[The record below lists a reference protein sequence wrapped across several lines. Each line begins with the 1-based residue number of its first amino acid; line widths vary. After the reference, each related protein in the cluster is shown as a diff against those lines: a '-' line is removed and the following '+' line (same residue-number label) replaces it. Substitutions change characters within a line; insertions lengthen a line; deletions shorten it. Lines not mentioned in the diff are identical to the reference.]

1 MTGSQGEGRGGA
13 RGSVIVISSHVARG
27 SVGNRACVF
36 ALETLGHPVWAVPTV
51 MLPWHPGHGPA
62 TRILPPAEA
71 FQAFLRDLE
80 RAPWLGEVT
89 AVLSG
94 YLGEPSQADAVAA
107 LVRRVKAH
115 NADALYLCD
124 PVMGDAGGLYVPPE
138 TAAAIQ
144 KTLLP
149 LADIATPNRYE
160 LAWLAEA
167 ELDTPEAL
175 AAAARHAGPATMM
188 VTSVPG
194 TLPGN
199 IGNLLLSP
207 GEAHLAEHRAI
218 ENPAN
223 GPGDL
228 MAALL
233 LAWILLG
240 IAPAEALRRATAAT
254 YETLARAAGR
264 GADELMLETDAAS
277 LASPAAM
284 VKTSR
289 FSMPGSPERA

>member
-1 MTGSQGEGRGGA
+1 
-13 RGSVIVISSHVARG
+13 
-27 SVGNRACVF
+27 
-36 ALETLGHPVWAVPTV
+36 
-51 MLPWHPGHGPA
+51 
-62 TRILPPAEA
+62 
-71 FQAFLRDLE
+71 
-80 RAPWLGEVT
+80 
-89 AVLSG
+89 
-94 YLGEPSQADAVAA
+94 
-107 LVRRVKAH
+107 
-115 NADALYLCD
+115 
-124 PVMGDAGGLYVPPE
+124 
-138 TAAAIQ
+138 
-144 KTLLP
+144 
-149 LADIATPNRYE
+149 
-160 LAWLAEA
+160 
-167 ELDTPEAL
+167 
-175 AAAARHAGPATMM
+175 AARHAGPPTMM

-207 GEAHLAEHRAI
+207 GEAHMAEHRAI

-289 FSMPGSPERA
+289 FSMPDSPERA